1 MGYKYKVKEIEIG
14 DVSTT
19 SGVQTTVSDINP
31 ETGAVS
37 WDIKKVPN
45 FDTVFSTFKKLRAQL
60 TDLSSKTEDNI
71 IDDMAMDIMGKFN
84 EYRTHIRKNYP
95 DIYRKTFAVNEAVF
109 TNKFNIQSQDI
120 GGLQKMGKFNSET
133 SMPFNLVTN
142 VEAGVNATDRDM
154 VSKYFNDDVAI
165 LKFFPME
172 DSENDTMYDAVD
184 KNGINTIK
192 KLMGKEYGLNLVN
205 PMLLKGK
212 RHCSADG
219 EVCSVSHYLVFGETV
234 DEMSTSGA
242 AGAYLT
248 PYAFRIPKKKKKS
261 KKTNEGTCGYDRD
274 ANTGKKLTTPGGL
287 KESKPQ
293 NPGATLGPGPAAGP
307 DGVEDSAYVK
317 QFKYQLVPK
326 DKKGNYVQKGSGLEV
341 KNLF

>member
-14 DVSTT
+14 DVSTG
-19 SGVQTTVSDINP
+19 SGVQSTVSDINP
-31 ETGAVS
+31 ETGTIS
-37 WDIKKVPN
+37 WDIDYVPA
-45 FDTVFSTFKKLRAQL
+45 FDSTFKEFEELKKYL
-60 TDLSSKTEDNI
+60 TTLARKTDDSVIDKLSSDVNQL
-71 IDDMAMDIMGKFN
+71 FN
-84 EYRTHIRKNYP
+84 QYRTHLRKNYS
-95 DIYRKTFAVNEAVF
+95 DTYQKMMLGEARI

-120 GGLQKMGKFNSET
+120 GGLQKQASFNSET

-142 VEAGVNATDRDM
+142 VEAGVNTTDRDM
-154 VSKYFNDDVAI
+154 VSKYFNNDVAI
-165 LKFFPME
+165 LQFFPME

-184 KNGINTIK
+184 KNGVTIIR
-192 KLMGKEYGLNLVN
+192 KLMGEEYGLDLVN
-205 PMLLKGK
+205 PKIIKGK
-212 RHCSADG
+212 KHCSADG
-219 EVCSVSHYLVFGETV
+219 EVCSVSHYLVFGKTV
-234 DEMSTSGA
+234 DEISTSGA

-248 PYAFRIPKKKKKS
+248 PYAFRIPKKK

-287 KESKPQ
+287 EESKSI
-293 NPGATLGPGPAAGP
+293 NPGATLGPGPAAGE
-307 DGVEDSAYVK
+307 DGVKDNAYVK